1 MTFQFNRYDPPT
13 SCSQCDDFVATGDGD
28 WVAAQ
33 DAINRE
39 AVNAAKIDAL
49 QTQLKEA
56 KLQLHRVRGHLVRKN
71 RALIDIR
78 DTVNSAFDPN
88 DPE

>member
-1 MTFQFNRYDPPT
+1 MTFQFKRYDPPT
-13 SCSQCDDFVATGDGD
+13 SCSQADDWIEAGDGE

-78 DTVNSAFDPN
+78 NTIDSTFDSN